1 MIHWRWPSENPRS
14 ACADGQRDVHDGGV
28 EHDHELGEA
37 DHDERHP
44 APRFVGVGGA
54 RVEDMG
60 MTIYGT
66 IEFRILVGTGI
77 NLSVICDQRRKEATA
92 MTQLDLD
99 EPKPRLGRKRDHT
112 RDPEI
117 LDAALDVLAETG
129 YDGMTID
136 MVAARAK
143 AGKATLYRRWAS
155 KSELVLDA
163 VACMK
168 STDVDLASPPD
179 TGTLRGDL
187 VAMVKTPTIRES
199 ERKLKVMAGIVSMI
213 ARDPELAAAAQR
225 GARRA
230 ARGGEPHHLPARDR
244 SRRDRR
250 RRRYREALPDRPGDG
265 RVSHAHDAQAGGP
278 RVHDRQHRPDHP
290 ARRGS
295 PRLNCRRLARRPR
308 SS

>member
-1 MIHWRWPSENPRS
+1 M
-14 ACADGQRDVHDGGV
+14 A
-28 EHDHELGEA
+28 
-37 DHDERHP
+37 
-44 APRFVGVGGA
+44 
-54 RVEDMG
+54 
-60 MTIYGT
+60 
-66 IEFRILVGTGI
+66 
-77 NLSVICDQRRKEATA
+77 
-92 MTQLDLD
+92 QLDLD

-187 VAMVKTPTIRES
+187 VALVKTPTIRES

-213 ARDPELAAAAQR
+213 ARDPELAAAAQEALVEPR
-225 GARRA
+225 AAANRIIFQRAIDRGEIPADVDIEKLCLIGPAMVAYRTLMMRKPVDREFMIGNIDRIILPAAGARRSA
-230 ARGGEPHHLPARDR
+230 VAD
-244 SRRDRR
+244 
-250 RRRYREALPDRPGDG
+250 
-265 RVSHAHDAQAGGP
+265 
-278 RVHDRQHRPDHP
+278 
-290 ARRGS
+290 
-295 PRLNCRRLARRPR
+295 
-308 SS
+308 